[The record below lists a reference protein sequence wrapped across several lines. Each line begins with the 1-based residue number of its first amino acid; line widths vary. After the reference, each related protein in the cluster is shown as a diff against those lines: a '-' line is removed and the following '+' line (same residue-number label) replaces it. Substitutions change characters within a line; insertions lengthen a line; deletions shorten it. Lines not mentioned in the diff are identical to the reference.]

1 MGRRKRSVD
10 NETAG
15 GEVIEATTLVKKI
28 RIQSPDLGIV
38 SLSSD
43 EDKSYVGQFAVQA
56 DREKGDRKKGDK
68 KKGSNRTSTGR
79 RSKSTGSKII
89 EGGNSLMYKVDNEG
103 YYCFGPNSLT
113 LISGVII
120 FIQTLLFTLALVIT
134 SRGRI
139 KFSSCCAEKQ
149 SSHLSHNLSS
159 HLFLPNNSKCDPP
172 LQSVSRTRATSIDS
186 RINFVY

>member
-1 MGRRKRSVD
+1 MGRRKRTVD
-10 NETAG
+10 VDTAG

-38 SLSSD
+38 HLPS
-43 EDKSYVGQFAVQA
+43 EDVVEDNSYVGQYSTLA
-56 DREKGDRKKGDK
+56 EKRKGHKMA
-68 KKGSNRTSTGR
+68 GSNRTSAG

-89 EGGNSLMYKVDNEG
+89 ETDHNLMYKLDKDG

-139 KFSSCCAEKQ
+139 KFSSCCVEKQ
-149 SSHLSHNLSS
+149 SSHQHLPHNLSS
-159 HLFLPNNSKCDPP
+159 HHFLPKCDLP
-172 LQSVSRTRATSIDS
+172 LQSASKATSIDS
-186 RINFVY
+186 RMKFVY